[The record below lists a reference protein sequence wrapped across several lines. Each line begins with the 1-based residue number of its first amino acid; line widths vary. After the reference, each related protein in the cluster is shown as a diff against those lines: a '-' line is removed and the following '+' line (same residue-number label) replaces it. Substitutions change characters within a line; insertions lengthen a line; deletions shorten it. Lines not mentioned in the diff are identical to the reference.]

1 MEPFDLTGVDGVMPA
16 NQARSR
22 EAQARLLKAGEEV
35 FARKGYDEAHVGDIA
50 AAAGCS
56 IGSFYRR
63 FRDKEA
69 LFRALH
75 LQFAHRIERNMERF
89 LSRPERAG
97 QPVYEVL
104 EVLVRNTAQ
113 VIERHPGF
121 FRALFQR
128 MLAGAGR
135 LYVPAL
141 WAADTASGLR
151 LAAFLRSR
159 GEGLPDALDDACALG
174 LRSVEAILIQRV
186 LRRDV
191 VQQEAV
197 APPFVIDR
205 LTRMLAACIGVT
217 APPERRSARF
227 TEA

>member
-1 MEPFDLTGVDGVMPA
+1 MATEAFDLTGVDGVMPA

-22 EAQARLLKAGEEV
+22 EAQARLLKAGEAV
-35 FARKGYDEAHVGDIA
+35 FAEKGYDEAHVGDIA

-63 FRDKEA
+63 FRDKES

-89 LSRPERAG
+89 LARPERAD
-97 QPVYEVL
+97 QPVYDVL
-104 EVLVRNTAQ
+104 AVLVRNTAQ

-128 MLAGAGR
+128 TLADAGH

-141 WAADTASGLR
+141 WAADAASGRR
-151 LAAFLRSR
+151 LAGFLQSR
-159 GEGLPDALDDACALG
+159 GVGAAQPLEEACALG
-174 LRSVEAILIQRV
+174 LRTVEAALIQRV
-186 LRRDV
+186 LRREVIARD
-191 VQQEAV
+191 QV
-197 APPFVIDR
+197 AAPFVTDR
-205 LTRMLAACIGVT
+205 LTRMLAACVGVPI
-217 APPERRSARF
+217 PPEP
-227 TEA
+227 

>member
-1 MEPFDLTGVDGVMPA
+1 MPA

-22 EAQARLLKAGEEV
+22 EAQARLMKAGEGV
-35 FARKGYDEAHVGDIA
+35 FAKKGYDEAHVGDIA
-50 AAAGCS
+50 AAAQCS

-75 LQFAHRIERNMERF
+75 LQFAYRIERNMERF
-89 LSRPERAG
+89 LSRPERAE

-128 MLAGAGR
+128 MLAGAGHI
-135 LYVPAL
+135 YVPAL
-141 WAADTASGLR
+141 WAADTASGHR

-159 GEGLPDALDDACALG
+159 REVAVEPLAVPLEEACALG
-174 LRSVEAILIQRV
+174 LRSIEAILVQRV
-186 LRRDV
+186 LRREMV
-191 VQQEAV
+191 SQEPFAS
-197 APPFVIDR
+197 PFVIER
-205 LTRMLAACIGVT
+205 LTRMLAACIAVA
-217 APPERRSARF
+217 APPERSRPAPLRKRNSDS
-227 TEA
+227 

>member
-1 MEPFDLTGVDGVMPA
+1 MPIETFDLTGVDGVMPA

-22 EAQARLLKAGEEV
+22 EAQARLLKAGEGV
-35 FARKGYDEAHVGDIA
+35 FAKKGYDEAHVGDIA

-63 FRDKEA
+63 FRDKES

-89 LSRPERAG
+89 LA
-97 QPVYEVL
+97 QPQLAEQSPYDVL
-104 EVLVRNTAQ
+104 AVLVRNTAQ

-128 MLAGAGR
+128 TLADAGP

-141 WAADTASGLR
+141 WAADAASGRR
-151 LAAFLRSR
+151 LAAYLRAR
-159 GEGLPDALDDACALG
+159 GAGTAEPLEEACALG
-174 LRSVEAILIQRV
+174 LRTIEATLVQRV
-186 LRRDV
+186 LRREVIVRD
-191 VQQEAV
+191 QF
-197 APPFVIDR
+197 APPFVTDR
-205 LTRMLAACIGVT
+205 LTRMLAACVGV
-217 APPERRSARF
+217 APPPQP
-227 TEA
+227 